1 MPLRAIPCGCPCL
14 LLLKYLKIYASVL
27 IGADGILLLKVP
39 FTPNEANLDVKV
51 TIQPITSQPK
61 TPEELGYPPRFFEE
75 VAGGWVGEP
84 LVREQPTEFQ
94 Q

>member
-1 MPLRAIPCGCPCL
+1 MQSLTL
-14 LLLKYLKIYASVL
+14 HSH